1 MKISEKLRNALITA
15 ALFLFGAIPAFA
27 EDYGQS
33 LFNIILREFHP
44 EKAAMTL
51 SSLPRENGLIP
62 WAYFELCG
70 ANVQGLRISK
80 LKVDGFDAMVSP
92 PERWKDLDYPEISSV
107 LACHAEAHV
116 TESDVNDFLMERA
129 FGDKDEWSGVKVRM
143 RDGRI
148 TASAYYLADLK
159 LFRLKVK
166 LEVSCVLAAR
176 HGTELWLEDIQLKV
190 NNAEVSPSYVT
201 RALEG
206 LQPVINL
213 SRYNLP
219 LHISRIEF
227 KNGSCYVR
235 SRILPKPFDGIR
247 WEYERKRS

>member
-33 LFNIILREFHP
+33 LFNIILREFRP

-107 LACHAEAHV
+107 LACQ
-116 TESDVNDFLMERA
+116 
-129 FGDKDEWSGVKVRM
+129 
-143 RDGRI
+143 
-148 TASAYYLADLK
+148 